1 MLAVPVAFTVRID
14 AFELDGCDFSVPPA
28 TSVLSAL
35 EKDEMPLVSEP
46 SALICAVF
54 VVCLLVSAVSRLLKV
69 ALTRLLT
76 SDVVSMPEPA
86 PSDVRIELP
95 ADESA
100 DWVEGVDVV
109 EEVVVIASVPVSDNG
124 RKAARL
130 SGSRLAG
137 HG

>member
-130 SGSRLAG
+130 SGSRLAS